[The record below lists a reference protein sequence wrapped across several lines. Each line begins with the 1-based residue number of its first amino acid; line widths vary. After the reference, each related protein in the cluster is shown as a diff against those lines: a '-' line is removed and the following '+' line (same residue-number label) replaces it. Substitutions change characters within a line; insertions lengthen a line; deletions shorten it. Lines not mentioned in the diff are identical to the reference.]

1 MQLPE
6 YDEYERIEPDHDEA
20 HVLDMMERAQADEH
34 WGLEQEQAL
43 LRDIGRIAAL
53 GLKRS
58 PSSSRKGNHSR
69 FRVGLTK
76 RSGRTRTGRTAP
88 SQS

>member
-6 YDEYERIEPDHDEA
+6 YDEYEVIEVDHDEA

-43 LRDIGRIAAL
+43 MRDIERRINTFYPTQ
-53 GLKRS
+53 GE
-58 PSSSRKGNHSR
+58 KGI
-69 FRVGLTK
+69 
-76 RSGRTRTGRTAP
+76 TR
-88 SQS
+88 

>member
-6 YDEYERIEPDHDEA
+6 YDEYERIEVDHDEA

-43 LRDIGRIAAL
+43 LRDIERRENTFYNYGF
-53 GLKRS
+53 K
-58 PSSSRKGNHSR
+58 KEQ
-69 FRVGLTK
+69 
-76 RSGRTRTGRTAP
+76 TR
-88 SQS
+88 